1 MLLVY
6 SISERNWNRTF
17 IKFFV
22 STQSF
27 NFEILDEQLGEWVL
41 IGLWRQTSYSELVTA
56 VFAEFDSK
64 SEYAILG
71 K

>member
-1 MLLVY
+1 MLFVY
-6 SISERNWNRTF
+6 SISNWNRTF

-27 NFEILDEQLGEWVL
+27 NFEILDEQLREWVL